1 MLKNIIG
8 SRVSVLGVAL
18 CVWSCGGSGLKTR
31 ATSTG
36 GTTGTGGASATGG
49 TTTAGGASSV
59 GDASATGGTSATAGG
74 ASGVGGVSATG
85 GTSATAGG
93 ASGVGGVSAT
103 GGTSATAGGA
113 SGVGGVSATGGT
125 SATAGGASAT
135 SGTSAAGGAPVAG
148 GSATNG
154 GAVSA
159 GGIPAAGGATG
170 TSAMTLAEAC
180 SRNCALASGLPTCS
194 TTTTECVQNC
204 MATYDNTSAE
214 GARWGYGLELGQ
226 QYTNMM
232 ICIATNFTSSADFV
246 CAKQTSPSAP
256 LNKWAPVLGPSTD
269 SPCEQIICWWACD
282 DNCLLDCN
290 NSAHGDV
297 DPWLW
302 LLCGCGGP

>member
-18 CVWSCGGSGLKTR
+18 CVWSCGGSGLKTG

-36 GTTGTGGASATGG
+36 GTTGTAGGALATGG
-49 TTTAGGASSV
+49 TT
-59 GDASATGGTSATAGG
+59 TAGG

-125 SATAGGASAT
+125 GATAGGASAT
-135 SGTSAAGGAPVAG
+135 SGTTAAGGAPVAG
-148 GSATNG
+148 GSAANG

-180 SRNCALASGLPTCS
+180 SKNCALASGLPTCS

-204 MATYDNTSAE
+204 MATYDNTSA
-214 GARWGYGLELGQ
+214 LGPKFRLDLGG
-226 QYTNMM
+226 QYTAMM

-246 CAKQTSPSAP
+246 CAKQNSPSAP
-256 LNKWAPVLGPSTD
+256 LNKWSPVVGPSTD
-269 SPCEQIICWWACD
+269 SPCEQLICDWTCNDLCD
-282 DNCLLDCN
+282 HNCND
-290 NSAHGDV
+290 STYGDI
-297 DPWLW
+297 DPWVF
-302 LLCGCGGP
+302 LLCTCGGP

>member
-1 MLKNIIG
+1 MLENNVR
-8 SRVSVLGVAL
+8 SRVLVLGVAF

-49 TTTAGGASSV
+49 TT
-59 GDASATGGTSATAGG
+59 TAGG

-135 SGTSAAGGAPVAG
+135 SGTTAAGGAPVAG
-148 GSATNG
+148 GSAANG

-180 SRNCALASGLPTCS
+180 SKNCALASGLPTCS
-194 TTTTECVQNC
+194 TTTTECEQNC
-204 MATYDNTSAE
+204 MTTYENTSA
-214 GARWGYGLELGQ
+214 LGPRFRLDLGG
-226 QYTNMM
+226 QYTAMM

-246 CAKQTSPSAP
+246 CARPTPPDAP
-256 LNKWAPVLGPSTD
+256 LNKWSPVVGPSTD
-269 SPCEQIICWWACD
+269 SPCEQLICDWTCNDLCD
-282 DNCLLDCN
+282 HNCND
-290 NSAHGDV
+290 STYGDI
-297 DPWLW
+297 DPWVF
-302 LLCGCGGP
+302 LLCTCGGP

>member
-8 SRVSVLGVAL
+8 SRVSVFGAAL
-18 CVWSCGGSGLKTR
+18 CVWSCGGSGLKTG

-36 GTTGTGGASATGG
+36 GTTGTAGGALATGG
-49 TTTAGGASSV
+49 TT
-59 GDASATGGTSATAGG
+59 
-74 ASGVGGVSATG
+74 
-85 GTSATAGG
+85 TAGG

-135 SGTSAAGGAPVAG
+135 SGTTAAGGAPVAG
-148 GSATNG
+148 GSAANG

-180 SRNCALASGLPTCS
+180 SKNCALASGLPTCS

-204 MATYDNTSAE
+204 MATYDNTSA
-214 GARWGYGLELGQ
+214 LGPKFRLDLGG
-226 QYTNMM
+226 QYTAMM

-246 CAKQTSPSAP
+246 CAKQNSPSAP
-256 LNKWAPVLGPSTD
+256 LNKWSPVVGPSTD
-269 SPCEQIICWWACD
+269 SPCEQLICDWTCNDLCD
-282 DNCLLDCN
+282 HNCND
-290 NSAHGDV
+290 STYGDI
-297 DPWLW
+297 DPWVF
-302 LLCGCGGP
+302 LLCTCGGP